1 MVFKLTYE
9 GKIIGNN
16 QRYAYR
22 SKKINTQVY
31 ENFKTEI
38 GWLCKQQNKN
48 KPMLDG
54 KVEIML
60 LYNSGLDIDNLM
72 KGILD
77 GLQGIVYKNDS
88 QIKRARIEECKQIE
102 KGFFMVISPLSKD
115 NTCTKSNAVSTNV
128 ST

>member
-115 NTCTKSNAVSTNV
+115 NTCTNSNAVSTNV

>member
-48 KPMLDG
+48 KPMLEG

-115 NTCTKSNAVSTNV
+115 NTCTNSNAVSTNV

>member
-115 NTCTKSNAVSTNV
+115 NPCTNSDTVSPNV
-128 ST
+128 SA

>member
-115 NTCTKSNAVSTNV
+115 NTCANSDSVSANV

>member
-9 GKIIGNN
+9 GLIKGTN
-16 QRYAYR
+16 QK
-22 SKKINTQVY
+22 SKGVSQKVNAEEY
-31 ENFKTEI
+31 ENFKTYI
-38 GWLCKQQNKN
+38 GWLCKKQNRN
-48 KPMLDG
+48 KPMLEG

-115 NTCTKSNAVSTNV
+115 NTCTNSNAVSTNV

>member
-115 NTCTKSNAVSTNV
+115 NTCANSDSVSTNV

>member
-9 GKIIGNN
+9 GLIKGTN
-16 QRYAYR
+16 QK
-22 SKKINTQVY
+22 SKGVSQKVNAEEY
-31 ENFKTEI
+31 ENFKTYI
-38 GWLCKQQNKN
+38 GWLCKKQNRN
-48 KPMLDG
+48 EPIIEG

-88 QIKRARIEECKQIE
+88 QIKRARIEECKQIA
-102 KGFFMVISPLSKD
+102 KGFFMVIAPLSKD
-115 NTCTKSNAVSTNV
+115 NPCTNSDAVSPNV

>member
-115 NTCTKSNAVSTNV
+115 NTCTNSDTISANV

>member
-77 GLQGIVYKNDS
+77 GIQGIVYKNDS

-115 NTCTKSNAVSTNV
+115 NTCANSDSVSTNV